1 MPEAI
6 YNSRRHCS
14 HMRHLR
20 VYYRG
25 GGGGGYHYRGTLIVF
40 LCII

>member
-1 MPEAI
+1 MREAI
-6 YNSRRHCS
+6 YNSRRRCS

-25 GGGGGYHYRGTLIVF
+25 GGGGGVPL
-40 LCII
+40 